1 MDLPANLVKEFVKST
16 LDSTDDKKPSRFYGT
31 ADVRDD
37 GIYVTLDGSSSVTP
51 VSMVTDAMTGDRVLV
66 EIVDHK
72 ARIIQ
77 NLDKSNSDIVADRI
91 ENDETGVFQELRV
104 GKEYVETLIAN
115 DITADSIVAD
125 RAKIGELEADNAT
138 INGKLTAQ
146 EASIESLEADN
157 ATINGK
163 LTAQEASIGSL
174 EADNATINGK
184 LTAQE
189 AEISNL
195 SGEFASFVSGEFG
208 TLSADV
214 ADIQTLMFG
223 SATGT
228 TITSEF
234 ANTVVSHIGEA
245 QIDSAMIKDL
255 TFDKIT
261 GFDVNTTNLTIHS
274 EDGKSQW
281 HDNTIQISDANR
293 VRVQIGKDASNDYSM
308 YVWDAAGN
316 LMFDALGLTDSGIQ
330 REIIRNDM
338 VAENAAINGSKLD
351 IESVFREMDGSTY
364 TLTSNHLTY
373 DGKSLDL
380 TLESMSETDKEQGQL
395 LSSQGTQI
403 TAIQGQIASK
413 IWQQDIDTATG
424 EMNTKYSELE
434 QELNGFKTTVG
445 ETYSTKAEAEVLA
458 EAANNAQKTA
468 ENAQTDLNN
477 AKANLANVTSRVDA
491 TEEDIAAA
499 QKAVDDAQTAANNAQ
514 KAAVAAKS
522 AADQAQSDLNALT
535 KRVETAETGISQN
548 TEQISL
554 RATKSEVATAK
565 DEALNESKSYTDAQI
580 KVSADGI
587 ESTVSSTYA
596 TKTENQAAL
605 DAANAVADDL
615 ANNYSTTTEINSVI
629 DQKADAITSS
639 VSKTYATKAE
649 NQDTLAVANNAK
661 TTAEQTADKF
671 TWLVESGTSSSNFT
685 LTDRV
690 ASLLSSEF
698 QIDALTTFK
707 NSATGGTSTVIDGG
721 AIKANTISA
730 DKLNVT
736 DLSALGATIG
746 GFTIGTSALYNGT
759 TSLAGADN
767 SVYLGLDG
775 ISCGTKFKVDKAGA
789 LTANDAVITG
799 NTTITGNLIT
809 NGNVLIC
816 SENMKDDPYSGYIE
830 FLTSS
835 ININGGQT
843 LSLRATR
850 GVDIGGAL
858 TVSDG
863 ISGDLTVTGQ
873 IISTGRH
880 ILANNTNISFLNSSG
895 TRVRGIGL
903 GNTNNFLI
911 GDDSGTAGM
920 YGYITAQNNIVFYA
934 GTSHDQCFAS
944 IYDSGK
950 RYFQSKPIYDRTTSS
965 GTAVRVNSNGTLYR
979 YSSSS
984 MRYKEK
990 ITCQLS
996 EELNPERLYDLNVWQ
1011 YKYREGHLDKGDQR
1025 YGKTHIGLLA
1035 EDVKQHYPIAA
1046 NYNEDGDVEDWS
1058 ERYLIPP
1065 MLKLIQMQHEEI
1077 EAIKAELEEMRA
1089 S

>member
-146 EASIESLEADN
+146 EASIKSLEADN

-234 ANTVVSHIGEA
+234 ANIVVSHIGEA

-338 VAENAAINGSKLD
+338 VAKDAAINGSKLD

-535 KRVETAETGISQN
+535 KRVETAETSISQN

-554 RATKSEVATAK
+554 RATKTEVATAK

-580 KVSADGI
+580 KVSADG
-587 ESTVSSTYA
+587 
-596 TKTENQAAL
+596 
-605 DAANAVADDL
+605 
-615 ANNYSTTTEINSVI
+615 
-629 DQKADAITSS
+629 ITSS

-671 TWLVESGTSSSNFT
+671 TWIVESGTSSSNFT

-759 TSLAGADN
+759 ASLAGAGN

-775 ISCGTKFKVDKAGA
+775 ISCGTKFKVNKSGA
-789 LTANDAVITG
+789 LTATSGTIGGFTIGSTNLMGYGNWVKLNFVGDSDGTYSNEVVLYADGLSLNRYNDNIADYDSQCWLQNDVIKLTAG
-799 NTTITGNLIT
+799 SALQNTYK
-809 NGNVLIC
+809 
-816 SENMKDDPYSGYIE
+816 E
-830 FLTSS
+830 
-835 ININGGQT
+835 INITWNGENIN
-843 LSLRATR
+843 
-850 GVDIGGAL
+850 IG
-858 TVSDG
+858 
-863 ISGDLTVTGQ
+863 GDLTVTGQ

-880 ILANNTNISFLNSSG
+880 VLANNTSISFLNSSG

-903 GNTNNFLI
+903 GSTNNFLI

-984 MRYKEK
+984 MRYKEE

-1035 EDVKQHYPIAA
+1035 EDVKHHYPIAA

>member
-1 MDLPANLVKEFVKST
+1 MAIDRRNSFAAIPQLDAKLEKILNDNVIFEKKVINIQEFQSDFYSEYGQYKELTVG
-16 LDSTDDKKPSRFYGT
+16 RFDAVT
-31 ADVRDD
+31 AD
-37 GIYVTLDGSSSVTP
+37 IAYLKTFE
-51 VSMVTDAMTGDRVLV
+51 A
-66 EIVDHK
+66 
-72 ARIIQ
+72 
-77 NLDKSNSDIVADRI
+77 DIK
-91 ENDETGVFQELRV
+91 N
-104 GKEYVETLIAN
+104 
-115 DITADSIVAD
+115 
-125 RAKIGELEADNAT
+125 LEADNAT

-163 LTAQEASIGSL
+163 LTAQEAGIGSL

-380 TLESMSETDKEQGQL
+380 TLESMSETDKEQGEL

-499 QKAVDDAQTAANNAQ
+499 QKAVDDAQTAANNAK
-514 KAAVAAKS
+514 KAADNAKK
-522 AADQAQSDLNALT
+522 AADQAQSDVNALT
-535 KRVETAETGISQN
+535 KRVETAETSISQN

-554 RATKSEVATAK
+554 RATKTEVATAK

-587 ESTVSSTYA
+587 
-596 TKTENQAAL
+596 
-605 DAANAVADDL
+605 
-615 ANNYSTTTEINSVI
+615 
-629 DQKADAITSS
+629 TSS
-639 VSKTYATKAE
+639 VSKTYATKEALSAAE
-649 NQDTLAVANNAK
+649 TRITQTENSINSQVSETNGLKERMSTV
-661 TTAEQTADKF
+661 EQTANGLEVRLSAAESDIDTAQSTADNAAKTATNF
-671 TWLVESGTSSSNFT
+671 MGYDATNGLLIGNKTSGSWSGYRSQMLPTAFNILDESGNPISSYGTVTTIGKTSGQHVYIDSDSLDIKNGTTVLATFSGDTLKCGENFSV
-685 LTDRV
+685 D
-690 ASLLSSEF
+690 
-698 QIDALTTFK
+698 K
-707 NSATGGTSTVIDGG
+707 NGKIKSTSG
-721 AIKANTISA
+721 
-730 DKLNVT
+730 
-736 DLSALGATIG
+736 TIG
-746 GFTIGTSALYNGT
+746 GFTISSGALLSNNKIGLYKNGSISVVGASSYTMTDGSTLYSTLECTGGTLFLDSNSSGT
-759 TSLAGADN
+759 
-767 SVYLGLDG
+767 LDG
-775 ISCGTKFKVDKAGA
+775 SSASEGKFIIDFGHISGFGKGED
-789 LTANDAVITG
+789 
-799 NTTITGNLIT
+799 
-809 NGNVLIC
+809 
-816 SENMKDDPYSGYIE
+816 
-830 FLTSS
+830 TSWLS
-835 ININGGQT
+835 INNMSKHFSISKGGRLYVRGTDGNNIFGVLGDAGIIQAR
-843 LSLRATR
+843 SLHCYE
-850 GVDIGGAL
+850 DIIFQNASRVGTDDAP
-858 TVSDG
+858 S
-863 ISGDLTVTGQ
+863 
-873 IISTGRH
+873 GRH
-880 ILANNTNISFLNSSG
+880 TLANNTSISFLNTSG

-903 GNTNNFLI
+903 GNTDNLLI
-911 GDDSGTAGM
+911 GDDSGTGGI

-934 GTSHDQCFAS
+934 GTTHDQCFAS

-984 MRYKEK
+984 MRYKEE

-1025 YGKTHIGLLA
+1025 YGMTHIGLLA
-1035 EDVKQHYPIAA
+1035 EDVKHHYPIAA